1 MATALAS
8 LFTQRPVRSNVAMT
22 GEITLR
28 GQVLPVG
35 GIKDKVLAAHRA
47 GLDTVILPHRNEHDL
62 EEVPEEVRNS
72 MSFILVDNVT
82 AALEAALMPA
92 KGSGSGGDGSQT
104 AEPEA
109 QKDGATV
116 GEA

>member
-8 LFTQRPVRSNVAMT
+8 LFTGRPVRRNIAMT

-47 GLDTVILPHRNEHDL
+47 GLDTLILPKRNEPDL
-62 EEVPEEVRNS
+62 EDVPEDVRNS
-72 MSFILVDNVT
+72 LTFVFADDVSAV
-82 AALEAALMPA
+82 LEAALTPA
-92 KGSGSGGDGSQT
+92 
-104 AEPEA
+104 AEPAPEA
-109 QKDGATV
+109 PGTA
-116 GEA
+116 